1 MRSNPNRPLPLSLS
15 PDRPYHLPMPA
26 RVVITGLGPVCSI
39 GVGIEPFWEA
49 LLEGRSAL
57 SPIEAFDAS
66 GYRAK
71 LAGEVREI
79 KIRDFVPKSYRKAT
93 KVMARDT
100 ELAVIAAK
108 LAAGDAGLVTRG
120 SEDADEG
127 FAPDLTRVGCQIGAG
142 LIAADTEE
150 LSRAVVSAKDDDGA
164 FSMEKWGTES
174 TDRVEGA
181 SGMNNL
187 PPLWLLKYLP
197 NMLACHVTIIHGLE
211 GPSNTIMGAEASAI
225 LSIGESTRVI
235 ERGSADMCFTGGA
248 ESRLNPL
255 GLLRWDYSG
264 RLADTGEAENGSQI
278 TRPFAPDSLGGV
290 IGEAGGMIVIE
301 NETHAQDR
309 NATIYATISGFSAAQ
324 TPPAG
329 LLGLNHGD
337 EPEPDSPIDRGLE
350 AAIES
355 ALADAQ
361 ISPDQIDLIIPLG
374 LGVANLDAMEIGA
387 LHEIFAD
394 RLRKIPLL
402 PVAHLV
408 GNTMAGHGGLLASAG
423 AKCIA
428 EQSLPP
434 HLMIEPQTGGFK
446 AQSHPSRAHIIEH
459 VLVCSGSLGGQTGA
473 LVLSRYT
480 SKSE

>member
-1 MRSNPNRPLPLSLS
+1 MCS
-15 PDRPYHLPMPA
+15 

-39 GVGIEPFWEA
+39 GIGIEPFWQA
-49 LLEGRSAL
+49 LLDGRSAL

-66 GYRAK
+66 GYRSK
-71 LAGEVREI
+71 LAGEVREV

-108 LAAGDAGLVTRG
+108 LAAQDAGLITRG

-127 FAPDLTRVGCQIGAG
+127 FAPDLTRIGCQIGAG

-150 LSRAVVSAKDDDGA
+150 LSRAVVSAQDDAGK

-174 TDRVEGA
+174 NALGTGE

-225 LSIGESTRVI
+225 LSIGESARVI
-235 ERGSADMCFTGGA
+235 ERGSADLCFTGGA

-264 RLADTGEAENGSQI
+264 RLADTGEATDGSTI
-278 TRPFAPDSLGGV
+278 TKPYDPDSKGGI
-290 IGEAGGMIVIE
+290 IGEAGGMLIIE
-301 NETHAQDR
+301 NEHHAKARD
-309 NATIYATISGFSAAQ
+309 ATIYAEITGFGAAQ
-324 TPPAG
+324 TPPPVFPG
-329 LLGLNHGD
+329 ILD
-337 EPEPDSPIDRGLE
+337 QPDPDPIDRGLE

-355 ALADAQ
+355 ALIDANLSQAD
-361 ISPDQIDLIIPLG
+361 IDLIMPMGI
-374 LGVANLDAMEIGA
+374 GVPNLDAMELGA
-387 LHEIFAD
+387 LRSVFAD
-394 RLRKIPLL
+394 RLDQIPRITL
-402 PVAHLV
+402 ADRV
-408 GNTMAGHGGLLASAG
+408 GNTMAGHGGLMAAAGAMCLASQRLPANSS
-423 AKCIA
+423 
-428 EQSLPP
+428 QSQPDT
-434 HLMIEPQTGGFK
+434 IN
-446 AQSHPSRAHIIEH
+446 H
-459 VLVCSGSLGGQTGA
+459 VLICSGSLGGQSGA
-473 LVLSRYT
+473 LVLS
-480 SKSE
+480 KPQ

>member
-1 MRSNPNRPLPLSLS
+1 M
-15 PDRPYHLPMPA
+15 PD

-66 GYRAK
+66 GYRPK

-150 LSRAVVSAKDDDGA
+150 LARAVVSAKDDNGA
-164 FSMEKWGTES
+164 FSMEQWGTES
-174 TDRVEGA
+174 TDRAEGA

-235 ERGSADMCFTGGA
+235 ERDSADMCFTGGA

-264 RLADTGEAENGSQI
+264 RLADTGEAENGSQV

-309 NATIYATISGFSAAQ
+309 NATIYATISGFGAAQ

-361 ISPDQIDLIIPLG
+361 VSPDQIDLIIPLG
-374 LGVANLDAMEIGA
+374 LGVANLDRMELGA

-394 RLRKIPLL
+394 RLGKIPLL

-408 GNTMAGHGGLLASAG
+408 GNTMAGHGGLLVSAG
-423 AKCIA
+423 AKCVA
-428 EQSLPP
+428 EQSLAP
-434 HLMIEPQTGGFK
+434 HLMIEPQTSGFD
-446 AQSHPSRAHIIEH
+446 AHSRPSGAHTIEH
-459 VLVCSGSLGGQTGA
+459 ALICSGSLGGQTGA
-473 LVLSRYT
+473 LVLSRYA